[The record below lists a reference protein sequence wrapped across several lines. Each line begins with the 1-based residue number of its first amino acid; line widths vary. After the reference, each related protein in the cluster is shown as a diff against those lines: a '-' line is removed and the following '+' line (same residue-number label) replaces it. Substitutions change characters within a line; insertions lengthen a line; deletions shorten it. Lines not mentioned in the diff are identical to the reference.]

1 MWFRGGLEAAT
12 LTCSTSATD
21 NTGNIVCGSGATANT
36 GQSIAIGGS
45 SNAIGDQSVAV
56 GANTNATG
64 NSSIAIGGDD
74 LDKVASTSPPAY
86 NVNAPNTNN
95 NTAAATKYKTL
106 TGDDLVNFADVT
118 KRYVSTQAG
127 NGAVAIG
134 VQAVATGE
142 LGTAFGTKAKALGV
156 ASVGLGVG
164 ANASLE
170 NAVALGAGA
179 TTVTNA
185 TAVTSASVGTGAS
198 ALTYANFG
206 GANVSSGDQVSVGSV
221 GYERQIKNVA
231 PGAVST
237 SSTDA
242 INGSQLY
249 SVAVTLQ
256 DKLTRYYSVKSSN
269 TAAGSNYANDGATG
283 TDSMAAGVSAV
294 AAGASAVAVGTGANA
309 NKDFTTVVGSG
320 GKANTMYGTVIGAN
334 ANATGQGSIALGGG
348 ATTGVTTANGTGAIA
363 IGGYGDSTAVGAKS
377 NADYAVAIGSGSTT
391 GGINAVAVGKA
402 ANATGLDTIALGQLA
417 QANNT
422 NAIAIGKNALANG
435 FGSGAIAI
443 GAGSNA
449 SYVRGTAVGQNT
461 YASGNS
467 VALGNNANA
476 SGANTLTSTN
486 DSNSSATAVGYL
498 TVAGNPASSAGDGA
512 TAIGARAQATGAS
525 AVAVGG
531 ATDGNFAKASG
542 TFATAVG
549 WNTNASADGTVALG
563 QAAQAT
569 SSSAIAV
576 GNGSIANNTS
586 GIAIGKGAQ
595 ATAAQAISIG
605 TGNVVSGANA
615 GAIGDPSYVSG
626 AGTYTIGNNNGTA
639 AAPVAATN
647 SGAFGNNNALPT
659 ASTTGIRVVGN
670 SNTVNSSNVM
680 VMGNSVTVGT
690 GLDGAVVL
698 GNASTVSKAVDTASS
713 TIAGTTFTYATAGA
727 APADGEVVSVGT
739 ATAPRQIQNV
749 ANGQVTS
756 TSLDAINGSQ
766 LYAVANTLAGKL
778 THFYSVNSTDT
789 TAGNYNNDG
798 AKSTNSLAAGVNAV
812 AGISGVATNATAMGY
827 GAQALASD
835 SVAIGTNAKVTAT
848 GAVNDNT
855 GVAGIRGIAI
865 GSNATST
872 MGQSIAIGWNALAQN
887 TANAS
892 SSPTSAIAIGWNAQ
906 ALGSQTTA
914 IGESAGVGSTGYNN
928 LALGTNAG
936 KNVGGSTNVAI
947 GSAAGN
953 NLGSTVTESISIG
966 YGAGLNVNAAA
977 TPFADYQFGQ
987 GHFTYIGSGSG
998 RGSVGDVNVA
1008 IGQLAGQSVTGS
1020 ANVGMGLW
1028 TGWRITG
1035 DRNTAL
1041 GMAAGQSFTGDN
1053 NVALGRWAGSE
1064 LTTAGG
1070 TAKIERSVSIGDAS
1084 RGYGNDS
1091 VAIGTSAVA
1100 GVKDQAGTIDNAIA
1114 IGNGAQATAAKSIS
1128 IGTGNVVSGANAGAI
1143 GDPSYVSGAG
1153 TYTIGNNNGTAAAP
1167 VAATESGAFGNNNAL
1182 PTASTTGIRVVG
1194 NSNTVNSSN
1203 VMVMGNSV
1211 TVGTGLDGAVVLGN
1225 ASTVSKAVDTAS
1237 STIAGTTFTYATAG
1251 AAPADGD
1258 VVSVGTATAPRQI
1271 QNVANGQVTATSLDA
1286 INGSQLYAVA
1296 NTLAGKLTHF
1306 YSVKS
1311 TDTTAGNYNNDGA
1324 TGTNALAA
1332 GVNTVAAGNQATAV
1346 GYNANAVQTESVA
1359 MGSAVTAAG
1368 QGSVAIGSNGTIAGT
1383 ATNNYAVAI
1392 GRNNQ
1397 ATGNQSTVV
1406 GSNSFATANNAIA
1419 LGTAANAT
1427 NDATIAVGQL
1437 ANASAITSTAI
1448 GFKSAASQE
1457 DALAVGTFANAS
1469 GISAT
1474 ALGVNTVANRAGTVA
1489 VGNGAQAT
1497 ADGSTSM
1504 GNFANASGGSSVAL
1518 GSRALASQANGVAL
1532 GYSAQSTAISG
1543 IALGQ
1548 ASKATANFATAVGVG
1563 AQATIANSVALGTN
1577 SVTTVNAGAVG
1588 YDPLTATTS
1597 TSTDS
1602 TWKATTAAVSVGNG
1616 TTLTRQITSVA
1627 AGTNDTDAVNV
1638 AQLKKASIKP
1648 EVVAGTNVT
1657 SVAKT
1662 TGANGQDIYTVNANG
1677 TTASA
1682 GSTAVTVTAGAK
1694 DGNNV
1699 TDYAV
1704 DLSQASK
1711 DSLAKADTAL
1721 QEVVTQIDG
1730 TAVKTLNKTDNT
1742 ANFVTGDNM
1751 VLSDDG
1757 SGGIKIATAK
1767 DVTFD
1772 SVKAGPVT
1780 INSSGINAG
1789 NTQITNVSSGGTTL
1803 TNAANIG
1810 DVQNAAAA
1818 AKTEVAAGTNVTS
1831 VAKTTG
1837 ANGQDIYTV
1846 NANGT
1851 TASAGSTAVTVTAGT
1866 KDANNVTDYAVDLSQ
1881 ASKDSLAKADTA
1893 LQNITSS
1900 DPNLTVG
1907 TKDANGNITLDFADA
1922 PTFAGTV
1929 TAPTFVA
1936 SGANPITMDGGTGKI
1951 TGLTAGTLASDSK
1964 DAVNGSQ
1971 LYTVGSSTASSL
1983 GGTSAF
1989 DPVTG
1994 KVTAGLTV
2002 GTSNYNT
2009 VQDALSALNTAANK
2023 HNTTTAGTNIEVVET
2038 ANADGSKNYEVK
2050 TKDDVTFTKVT
2061 VGGITMD
2068 AGTNKISGLAKGTV
2082 SADSSD
2088 AINGSQL
2095 YGVSSSIK
2103 NILGGNSTVNP
2114 DGSLTM
2120 SNVGGTGEN
2129 NIDDAIK
2136 SINTTANKGWNL
2148 TANGANSSN
2157 VAPGATVDLNNTDGN
2172 IKITK
2177 TGNNVSFDLAK
2188 DLKADSLTVGDT
2200 KVDTNGLTIAGG
2212 PSVTKAGID
2221 AAGTK
2226 ITNVANGAVT
2236 ADSKDAVNGSQL
2248 YEVKNTLTET
2258 VKNAT
2263 FGVTAQDGN
2272 SVINNLN
2279 KTVSIVG
2286 GADSAAA
2293 ASGSNIKTV
2302 VKDGKV
2308 EVQMVDA
2315 PTFTGEVKANGGLTV
2330 GDHLTVKE
2338 GTKVDMGGNKITN
2351 VAAGTADTDAVNVGQ
2366 VNAALNTVNQN
2377 ITNLGNKLSEV
2388 GNESKAGSA
2397 SAIATANLPQS
2408 TIPGM
2413 AMTTVGLGT
2422 YDGQSA
2428 IAVGLS
2434 KMSDNG
2440 KWVIKASAT
2449 TNTQGKVGAGVG
2461 VGFHW

>member
-1971 LYTVGSSTASSL
+1971 LYAVGSSTASSL

>member
-1563 AQATIANSVALGTN
+1563 AQATLANSVALGTN

-1818 AKTEVAAGTNVTS
+1818 AKTEVVAGTNVTS

-1851 TASAGSTAVTVTAGT
+1851 TASAGSTAVTVTAGA
-1866 KDANNVTDYAVDLSQ
+1866 KDGNNVTDYAVDLSQ

-1971 LYTVGSSTASSL
+1971 LYAVGSSTASSL

>member
-1971 LYTVGSSTASSL
+1971 LYAVGSSTASSL

-2272 SVINNLN
+2272 SVTNNLN

>member
-1818 AKTEVAAGTNVTS
+1818 AKTEVVAGTNVTS

-1851 TASAGSTAVTVTAGT
+1851 TASAGSTAVTVTAGA
-1866 KDANNVTDYAVDLSQ
+1866 KDGNNVTDYAVDLSQ

-1971 LYTVGSSTASSL
+1971 LYAVGSSTASSL

>member
-1 MWFRGGLEAAT
+1 VWFRGGLEAAT

-1721 QEVVTQIDG
+1721 Q
-1730 TAVKTLNKTDNT
+1730 
-1742 ANFVTGDNM
+1742 
-1751 VLSDDG
+1751 
-1757 SGGIKIATAK
+1757 
-1767 DVTFD
+1767 
-1772 SVKAGPVT
+1772 
-1780 INSSGINAG
+1780 
-1789 NTQITNVSSGGTTL
+1789 
-1803 TNAANIG
+1803 
-1810 DVQNAAAA
+1810 
-1818 AKTEVAAGTNVTS
+1818 
-1831 VAKTTG
+1831 
-1837 ANGQDIYTV
+1837 
-1846 NANGT
+1846 
-1851 TASAGSTAVTVTAGT
+1851 
-1866 KDANNVTDYAVDLSQ
+1866 
-1881 ASKDSLAKADTA
+1881 
-1893 LQNITSS
+1893 NITSS

-1971 LYTVGSSTASSL
+1971 LYAVGSSTASSL

>member
-1 MWFRGGLEAAT
+1 M
-12 LTCSTSATD
+12 
-21 NTGNIVCGSGATANT
+21 
-36 GQSIAIGGS
+36 
-45 SNAIGDQSVAV
+45 
-56 GANTNATG
+56 
-64 NSSIAIGGDD
+64 
-74 LDKVASTSPPAY
+74 
-86 NVNAPNTNN
+86 
-95 NTAAATKYKTL
+95 
-106 TGDDLVNFADVT
+106 
-118 KRYVSTQAG
+118 
-127 NGAVAIG
+127 
-134 VQAVATGE
+134 
-142 LGTAFGTKAKALGV
+142 
-156 ASVGLGVG
+156 
-164 ANASLE
+164 
-170 NAVALGAGA
+170 
-179 TTVTNA
+179 
-185 TAVTSASVGTGAS
+185 
-198 ALTYANFG
+198 
-206 GANVSSGDQVSVGSV
+206 
-221 GYERQIKNVA
+221 
-231 PGAVST
+231 
-237 SSTDA
+237 
-242 INGSQLY
+242 
-249 SVAVTLQ
+249 
-256 DKLTRYYSVKSSN
+256 
-269 TAAGSNYANDGATG
+269 
-283 TDSMAAGVSAV
+283 
-294 AAGASAVAVGTGANA
+294 
-309 NKDFTTVVGSG
+309 
-320 GKANTMYGTVIGAN
+320 
-334 ANATGQGSIALGGG
+334 
-348 ATTGVTTANGTGAIA
+348 
-363 IGGYGDSTAVGAKS
+363 
-377 NADYAVAIGSGSTT
+377 
-391 GGINAVAVGKA
+391 
-402 ANATGLDTIALGQLA
+402 
-417 QANNT
+417 
-422 NAIAIGKNALANG
+422 
-435 FGSGAIAI
+435 
-443 GAGSNA
+443 
-449 SYVRGTAVGQNT
+449 
-461 YASGNS
+461 
-467 VALGNNANA
+467 
-476 SGANTLTSTN
+476 
-486 DSNSSATAVGYL
+486 
-498 TVAGNPASSAGDGA
+498 
-512 TAIGARAQATGAS
+512 
-525 AVAVGG
+525 
-531 ATDGNFAKASG
+531 
-542 TFATAVG
+542 
-549 WNTNASADGTVALG
+549 
-563 QAAQAT
+563 
-569 SSSAIAV
+569 
-576 GNGSIANNTS
+576 
-586 GIAIGKGAQ
+586 
-595 ATAAQAISIG
+595 
-605 TGNVVSGANA
+605 
-615 GAIGDPSYVSG
+615 
-626 AGTYTIGNNNGTA
+626 
-639 AAPVAATN
+639 
-647 SGAFGNNNALPT
+647 
-659 ASTTGIRVVGN
+659 
-670 SNTVNSSNVM
+670 
-680 VMGNSVTVGT
+680 
-690 GLDGAVVL
+690 
-698 GNASTVSKAVDTASS
+698 
-713 TIAGTTFTYATAGA
+713 
-727 APADGEVVSVGT
+727 
-739 ATAPRQIQNV
+739 
-749 ANGQVTS
+749 
-756 TSLDAINGSQ
+756 
-766 LYAVANTLAGKL
+766 
-778 THFYSVNSTDT
+778 
-789 TAGNYNNDG
+789 
-798 AKSTNSLAAGVNAV
+798 
-812 AGISGVATNATAMGY
+812 
-827 GAQALASD
+827 
-835 SVAIGTNAKVTAT
+835 
-848 GAVNDNT
+848 
-855 GVAGIRGIAI
+855 
-865 GSNATST
+865 
-872 MGQSIAIGWNALAQN
+872 
-887 TANAS
+887 
-892 SSPTSAIAIGWNAQ
+892 
-906 ALGSQTTA
+906 
-914 IGESAGVGSTGYNN
+914 
-928 LALGTNAG
+928 
-936 KNVGGSTNVAI
+936 
-947 GSAAGN
+947 
-953 NLGSTVTESISIG
+953 
-966 YGAGLNVNAAA
+966 
-977 TPFADYQFGQ
+977 
-987 GHFTYIGSGSG
+987 
-998 RGSVGDVNVA
+998 
-1008 IGQLAGQSVTGS
+1008 
-1020 ANVGMGLW
+1020 
-1028 TGWRITG
+1028 
-1035 DRNTAL
+1035 
-1041 GMAAGQSFTGDN
+1041 
-1053 NVALGRWAGSE
+1053 
-1064 LTTAGG
+1064 
-1070 TAKIERSVSIGDAS
+1070 
-1084 RGYGNDS
+1084 
-1091 VAIGTSAVA
+1091 
-1100 GVKDQAGTIDNAIA
+1100 
-1114 IGNGAQATAAKSIS
+1114 
-1128 IGTGNVVSGANAGAI
+1128 
-1143 GDPSYVSGAG
+1143 
-1153 TYTIGNNNGTAAAP
+1153 
-1167 VAATESGAFGNNNAL
+1167 
-1182 PTASTTGIRVVG
+1182 
-1194 NSNTVNSSN
+1194 
-1203 VMVMGNSV
+1203 
-1211 TVGTGLDGAVVLGN
+1211 
-1225 ASTVSKAVDTAS
+1225 
-1237 STIAGTTFTYATAG
+1237 
-1251 AAPADGD
+1251 
-1258 VVSVGTATAPRQI
+1258 
-1271 QNVANGQVTATSLDA
+1271 
-1286 INGSQLYAVA
+1286 
-1296 NTLAGKLTHF
+1296 
-1306 YSVKS
+1306 
-1311 TDTTAGNYNNDGA
+1311 
-1324 TGTNALAA
+1324 
-1332 GVNTVAAGNQATAV
+1332 
-1346 GYNANAVQTESVA
+1346 
-1359 MGSAVTAAG
+1359 
-1368 QGSVAIGSNGTIAGT
+1368 
-1383 ATNNYAVAI
+1383 
-1392 GRNNQ
+1392 
-1397 ATGNQSTVV
+1397 
-1406 GSNSFATANNAIA
+1406 
-1419 LGTAANAT
+1419 
-1427 NDATIAVGQL
+1427 
-1437 ANASAITSTAI
+1437 
-1448 GFKSAASQE
+1448 
-1457 DALAVGTFANAS
+1457 
-1469 GISAT
+1469 
-1474 ALGVNTVANRAGTVA
+1474 
-1489 VGNGAQAT
+1489 
-1497 ADGSTSM
+1497 
-1504 GNFANASGGSSVAL
+1504 
-1518 GSRALASQANGVAL
+1518 
-1532 GYSAQSTAISG
+1532 
-1543 IALGQ
+1543 
-1548 ASKATANFATAVGVG
+1548 
-1563 AQATIANSVALGTN
+1563 
-1577 SVTTVNAGAVG
+1577 
-1588 YDPLTATTS
+1588 
-1597 TSTDS
+1597 
-1602 TWKATTAAVSVGNG
+1602 
-1616 TTLTRQITSVA
+1616 
-1627 AGTNDTDAVNV
+1627 
-1638 AQLKKASIKP
+1638 
-1648 EVVAGTNVT
+1648 
-1657 SVAKT
+1657 
-1662 TGANGQDIYTVNANG
+1662 
-1677 TTASA
+1677 
-1682 GSTAVTVTAGAK
+1682 
-1694 DGNNV
+1694 
-1699 TDYAV
+1699 
-1704 DLSQASK
+1704 
-1711 DSLAKADTAL
+1711 AKADTAL

-1818 AKTEVAAGTNVTS
+1818 AKTEVVAGTNVTS

-1851 TASAGSTAVTVTAGT
+1851 TASAGSTAVTVTAGA
-1866 KDANNVTDYAVDLSQ
+1866 KDGNNVTDYAVDLSQ

-1893 LQNITSS
+1893 LQKITSS

-1971 LYTVGSSTASSL
+1971 LYAVGSSTASSL

>member
-1 MWFRGGLEAAT
+1 M
-12 LTCSTSATD
+12 
-21 NTGNIVCGSGATANT
+21 
-36 GQSIAIGGS
+36 
-45 SNAIGDQSVAV
+45 
-56 GANTNATG
+56 
-64 NSSIAIGGDD
+64 
-74 LDKVASTSPPAY
+74 
-86 NVNAPNTNN
+86 
-95 NTAAATKYKTL
+95 
-106 TGDDLVNFADVT
+106 
-118 KRYVSTQAG
+118 
-127 NGAVAIG
+127 
-134 VQAVATGE
+134 
-142 LGTAFGTKAKALGV
+142 
-156 ASVGLGVG
+156 
-164 ANASLE
+164 
-170 NAVALGAGA
+170 A
-179 TTVTNA
+179 TT
-185 TAVTSASVGTGAS
+185 
-198 ALTYANFG
+198 
-206 GANVSSGDQVSVGSV
+206 
-221 GYERQIKNVA
+221 
-231 PGAVST
+231 
-237 SSTDA
+237 
-242 INGSQLY
+242 
-249 SVAVTLQ
+249 
-256 DKLTRYYSVKSSN
+256 
-269 TAAGSNYANDGATG
+269 
-283 TDSMAAGVSAV
+283 
-294 AAGASAVAVGTGANA
+294 
-309 NKDFTTVVGSG
+309 
-320 GKANTMYGTVIGAN
+320 
-334 ANATGQGSIALGGG
+334 
-348 ATTGVTTANGTGAIA
+348 
-363 IGGYGDSTAVGAKS
+363 
-377 NADYAVAIGSGSTT
+377 
-391 GGINAVAVGKA
+391 
-402 ANATGLDTIALGQLA
+402 
-417 QANNT
+417 
-422 NAIAIGKNALANG
+422 
-435 FGSGAIAI
+435 
-443 GAGSNA
+443 
-449 SYVRGTAVGQNT
+449 
-461 YASGNS
+461 
-467 VALGNNANA
+467 
-476 SGANTLTSTN
+476 
-486 DSNSSATAVGYL
+486 
-498 TVAGNPASSAGDGA
+498 
-512 TAIGARAQATGAS
+512 
-525 AVAVGG
+525 
-531 ATDGNFAKASG
+531 
-542 TFATAVG
+542 
-549 WNTNASADGTVALG
+549 
-563 QAAQAT
+563 
-569 SSSAIAV
+569 
-576 GNGSIANNTS
+576 
-586 GIAIGKGAQ
+586 
-595 ATAAQAISIG
+595 
-605 TGNVVSGANA
+605 
-615 GAIGDPSYVSG
+615 
-626 AGTYTIGNNNGTA
+626 
-639 AAPVAATN
+639 
-647 SGAFGNNNALPT
+647 
-659 ASTTGIRVVGN
+659 
-670 SNTVNSSNVM
+670 
-680 VMGNSVTVGT
+680 
-690 GLDGAVVL
+690 
-698 GNASTVSKAVDTASS
+698 
-713 TIAGTTFTYATAGA
+713 
-727 APADGEVVSVGT
+727 
-739 ATAPRQIQNV
+739 
-749 ANGQVTS
+749 
-756 TSLDAINGSQ
+756 
-766 LYAVANTLAGKL
+766 
-778 THFYSVNSTDT
+778 
-789 TAGNYNNDG
+789 
-798 AKSTNSLAAGVNAV
+798 
-812 AGISGVATNATAMGY
+812 
-827 GAQALASD
+827 
-835 SVAIGTNAKVTAT
+835 
-848 GAVNDNT
+848 
-855 GVAGIRGIAI
+855 
-865 GSNATST
+865 
-872 MGQSIAIGWNALAQN
+872 
-887 TANAS
+887 
-892 SSPTSAIAIGWNAQ
+892 
-906 ALGSQTTA
+906 
-914 IGESAGVGSTGYNN
+914 
-928 LALGTNAG
+928 
-936 KNVGGSTNVAI
+936 
-947 GSAAGN
+947 
-953 NLGSTVTESISIG
+953 
-966 YGAGLNVNAAA
+966 
-977 TPFADYQFGQ
+977 
-987 GHFTYIGSGSG
+987 
-998 RGSVGDVNVA
+998 
-1008 IGQLAGQSVTGS
+1008 
-1020 ANVGMGLW
+1020 
-1028 TGWRITG
+1028 
-1035 DRNTAL
+1035 
-1041 GMAAGQSFTGDN
+1041 N

-1818 AKTEVAAGTNVTS
+1818 AKTEVVAGTNVTS

-1971 LYTVGSSTASSL
+1971 LYAVGSSTASSL

-2002 GTSNYNT
+2002 GTSNYT
-2009 VQDALSALNTAANK
+2009 SVQDALSALNTAANK

-2397 SAIATANLPQS
+2397 SAIATANLAQS

-2413 AMTTVGLGT
+2413 GMTTVGLGT

>member
-1 MWFRGGLEAAT
+1 M
-12 LTCSTSATD
+12 
-21 NTGNIVCGSGATANT
+21 
-36 GQSIAIGGS
+36 
-45 SNAIGDQSVAV
+45 
-56 GANTNATG
+56 
-64 NSSIAIGGDD
+64 
-74 LDKVASTSPPAY
+74 
-86 NVNAPNTNN
+86 
-95 NTAAATKYKTL
+95 
-106 TGDDLVNFADVT
+106 
-118 KRYVSTQAG
+118 
-127 NGAVAIG
+127 
-134 VQAVATGE
+134 
-142 LGTAFGTKAKALGV
+142 
-156 ASVGLGVG
+156 
-164 ANASLE
+164 
-170 NAVALGAGA
+170 
-179 TTVTNA
+179 
-185 TAVTSASVGTGAS
+185 
-198 ALTYANFG
+198 
-206 GANVSSGDQVSVGSV
+206 SSG
-221 GYERQIKNVA
+221 
-231 PGAVST
+231 
-237 SSTDA
+237 
-242 INGSQLY
+242 
-249 SVAVTLQ
+249 
-256 DKLTRYYSVKSSN
+256 
-269 TAAGSNYANDGATG
+269 
-283 TDSMAAGVSAV
+283 
-294 AAGASAVAVGTGANA
+294 
-309 NKDFTTVVGSG
+309 
-320 GKANTMYGTVIGAN
+320 
-334 ANATGQGSIALGGG
+334 
-348 ATTGVTTANGTGAIA
+348 
-363 IGGYGDSTAVGAKS
+363 
-377 NADYAVAIGSGSTT
+377 
-391 GGINAVAVGKA
+391 
-402 ANATGLDTIALGQLA
+402 
-417 QANNT
+417 
-422 NAIAIGKNALANG
+422 
-435 FGSGAIAI
+435 
-443 GAGSNA
+443 
-449 SYVRGTAVGQNT
+449 
-461 YASGNS
+461 
-467 VALGNNANA
+467 
-476 SGANTLTSTN
+476 
-486 DSNSSATAVGYL
+486 
-498 TVAGNPASSAGDGA
+498 
-512 TAIGARAQATGAS
+512 
-525 AVAVGG
+525 
-531 ATDGNFAKASG
+531 
-542 TFATAVG
+542 
-549 WNTNASADGTVALG
+549 
-563 QAAQAT
+563 
-569 SSSAIAV
+569 
-576 GNGSIANNTS
+576 
-586 GIAIGKGAQ
+586 
-595 ATAAQAISIG
+595 
-605 TGNVVSGANA
+605 
-615 GAIGDPSYVSG
+615 
-626 AGTYTIGNNNGTA
+626 
-639 AAPVAATN
+639 
-647 SGAFGNNNALPT
+647 
-659 ASTTGIRVVGN
+659 
-670 SNTVNSSNVM
+670 
-680 VMGNSVTVGT
+680 
-690 GLDGAVVL
+690 
-698 GNASTVSKAVDTASS
+698 
-713 TIAGTTFTYATAGA
+713 
-727 APADGEVVSVGT
+727 
-739 ATAPRQIQNV
+739 
-749 ANGQVTS
+749 
-756 TSLDAINGSQ
+756 
-766 LYAVANTLAGKL
+766 
-778 THFYSVNSTDT
+778 
-789 TAGNYNNDG
+789 
-798 AKSTNSLAAGVNAV
+798 
-812 AGISGVATNATAMGY
+812 
-827 GAQALASD
+827 
-835 SVAIGTNAKVTAT
+835 
-848 GAVNDNT
+848 
-855 GVAGIRGIAI
+855 
-865 GSNATST
+865 
-872 MGQSIAIGWNALAQN
+872 
-887 TANAS
+887 
-892 SSPTSAIAIGWNAQ
+892 
-906 ALGSQTTA
+906 
-914 IGESAGVGSTGYNN
+914 
-928 LALGTNAG
+928 
-936 KNVGGSTNVAI
+936 
-947 GSAAGN
+947 
-953 NLGSTVTESISIG
+953 
-966 YGAGLNVNAAA
+966 
-977 TPFADYQFGQ
+977 
-987 GHFTYIGSGSG
+987 
-998 RGSVGDVNVA
+998 
-1008 IGQLAGQSVTGS
+1008 
-1020 ANVGMGLW
+1020 
-1028 TGWRITG
+1028 
-1035 DRNTAL
+1035 
-1041 GMAAGQSFTGDN
+1041 
-1053 NVALGRWAGSE
+1053 
-1064 LTTAGG
+1064 
-1070 TAKIERSVSIGDAS
+1070 
-1084 RGYGNDS
+1084 
-1091 VAIGTSAVA
+1091 
-1100 GVKDQAGTIDNAIA
+1100 
-1114 IGNGAQATAAKSIS
+1114 
-1128 IGTGNVVSGANAGAI
+1128 
-1143 GDPSYVSGAG
+1143 
-1153 TYTIGNNNGTAAAP
+1153 
-1167 VAATESGAFGNNNAL
+1167 
-1182 PTASTTGIRVVG
+1182 
-1194 NSNTVNSSN
+1194 
-1203 VMVMGNSV
+1203 
-1211 TVGTGLDGAVVLGN
+1211 
-1225 ASTVSKAVDTAS
+1225 
-1237 STIAGTTFTYATAG
+1237 
-1251 AAPADGD
+1251 
-1258 VVSVGTATAPRQI
+1258 
-1271 QNVANGQVTATSLDA
+1271 
-1286 INGSQLYAVA
+1286 
-1296 NTLAGKLTHF
+1296 
-1306 YSVKS
+1306 
-1311 TDTTAGNYNNDGA
+1311 
-1324 TGTNALAA
+1324 
-1332 GVNTVAAGNQATAV
+1332 
-1346 GYNANAVQTESVA
+1346 
-1359 MGSAVTAAG
+1359 
-1368 QGSVAIGSNGTIAGT
+1368 
-1383 ATNNYAVAI
+1383 
-1392 GRNNQ
+1392 
-1397 ATGNQSTVV
+1397 
-1406 GSNSFATANNAIA
+1406 
-1419 LGTAANAT
+1419 
-1427 NDATIAVGQL
+1427 
-1437 ANASAITSTAI
+1437 
-1448 GFKSAASQE
+1448 
-1457 DALAVGTFANAS
+1457 
-1469 GISAT
+1469 
-1474 ALGVNTVANRAGTVA
+1474 
-1489 VGNGAQAT
+1489 
-1497 ADGSTSM
+1497 
-1504 GNFANASGGSSVAL
+1504 
-1518 GSRALASQANGVAL
+1518 
-1532 GYSAQSTAISG
+1532 
-1543 IALGQ
+1543 
-1548 ASKATANFATAVGVG
+1548 
-1563 AQATIANSVALGTN
+1563 
-1577 SVTTVNAGAVG
+1577 
-1588 YDPLTATTS
+1588 
-1597 TSTDS
+1597 
-1602 TWKATTAAVSVGNG
+1602 G
-1616 TTLTRQITSVA
+1616 TTLTNA
-1627 AGTNDTDAVNV
+1627 ANIGDVQNAAAAAKT
-1638 AQLKKASIKP
+1638 

-1971 LYTVGSSTASSL
+1971 LYAVGSSTASSL

-2002 GTSNYNT
+2002 GTFNYNT

-2061 VGGITMD
+2061 VGGIKMD